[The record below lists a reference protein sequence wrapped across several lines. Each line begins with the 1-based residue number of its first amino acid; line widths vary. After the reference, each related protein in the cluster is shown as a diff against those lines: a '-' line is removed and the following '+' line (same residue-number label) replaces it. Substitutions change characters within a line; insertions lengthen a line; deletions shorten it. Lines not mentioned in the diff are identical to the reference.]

1 MNVYLLKKS
10 GISIVAMEQII
21 LQLKNGIDYLMILKK
36 KGKCKY

>member
-21 LQLKNGIDYLMILKK
+21 LELKNGIDYLMILEKK
-36 KGKCKY
+36 RKV

>member
-21 LQLKNGIDYLMILKK
+21 LELKNRIDYLMILEKK
-36 KGKCKY
+36 RKV

>member
-21 LQLKNGIDYLMILKK
+21 LELKNGIDYLMILEK